1 MSGLAPAEVFHPGEF
16 LRDELEARGWTQTE
30 FGEIIGRSPR
40 VVNEIIAGKRSISP
54 GTAKVIAAALGTSPQ
69 LWMNLDTAYQLS
81 REEAVPA
88 RVAREG
94 RLRERFPVRELL
106 RRGWIEATESVEVL
120 ETRVCQFYGIE
131 SPEEEPQLA
140 HAAKRAKSSK
150 ALTHLQL
157 AWLFRVKQIATAMRG
172 LPGYSAKALR
182 DALPRLHALMGEP
195 EEVRRIPRLLAACG
209 VRLVIVEPTP
219 SSKIDG
225 ACLWLDR
232 RNPVIGLSLR
242 YDRIDNFWHVLRH
255 EIEHVLRGDGQDSP
269 VVDSD
274 IDPTRATAAVETE
287 EEQAATEAAL
297 EFAVPST
304 ELEDF
309 ILRVH
314 PLYSEQRV
322 ADFARRLQIHPGIAV
337 GRLQRRLDRY
347 DLMRS
352 QLAKV
357 RYLIAPVAMTDGY
370 GLRCPLTA

>member
-81 REEAVPA
+81 REDPVPA

-131 SPEEEPQLA
+131 SLEEEPQLA
-140 HAAKRAKSSK
+140 HAAKRAKSSQ
-150 ALTHLQL
+150 ALSHLQV

-172 LPGYSAKALR
+172 LPGYSAMALR
-182 DALPRLHALMGEP
+182 DALPRLRALMGEP
-195 EEVRRIPRLLAACG
+195 EEVRHIPRLLAACG

-274 IDPTRATAAVETE
+274 IDPTKATAAVETE

-322 ADFARRLQIHPGIAV
+322 TGFARRLQIHPGIAV